1 MPKQL
6 KIDKVIEEI
15 SKTKLQIDELQ
26 IRLKKLEQQ
35 KTEIENSEI
44 IGIVRGGNISADELF
59 EMIKLFQEDKQT
71 KFDRDNKFMKEME
84 VLKIEN

>member
-26 IRLKKLEQQ
+26 IRLRKLEQQ